1 MRERVKE
8 EMETQSNKIPVIAVA
23 ALLAVLVL
31 GSLACT
37 IGGLTLDKNA
47 ATIDI
52 NLTQDQ
58 INTII
63 QKAAAENTDTA
74 NQLLDSITGVELHDG
89 FVRLLGTTK
98 GSDGSEV
105 NGSYAT
111 SFTAE
116 NDMLK
121 AQIIAVNIPGVTLTD
136 PRIAQMNQQM
146 ADALSKSVTESNGKM
161 LFKEATVKEGS
172 FHLKIQVNLQT
183 K

>member
-8 EMETQSNKIPVIAVA
+8 EMEMQSNKIPVIAVA

-63 QKAAAENTDTA
+63 QKAVAENTDTA

-89 FVRLLGTTK
+89 FVRALGTAK
-98 GSDGSEV
+98 VSNGSEV
-105 NGSYAT
+105 SGSYDT
-111 SFTAE
+111 SFTAA
-116 NDMLK
+116 NDVLVAK
-121 AQIIAVNIPGVTLTD
+121 IIAVSIPGVSLTD

-146 ADALSKSVTESNGKM
+146 ADALSKSVTESNGEV

>member
-1 MRERVKE
+1 
-8 EMETQSNKIPVIAVA
+8 METQSNKIPVLAVA

-31 GSLACT
+31 GSLACS
-37 IGGLTLDKNA
+37 IGGLTLNKNA

-58 INTII
+58 INTIF
-63 QKAAAENTDTA
+63 QKVAAENTDTL
-74 NQLLDSITGVELHDG
+74 NQLLDNITGVELHDG
-89 FVRLLGTTK
+89 FIRLLGTAK

-105 NGSYAT
+105 NGSYDT

-116 NDMLK
+116 NDVLK
-121 AQIIAVNIPGVTLTD
+121 AQIVAVNVPGVNLTD
-136 PRIAQMNQQM
+136 PRIVQMNQQM
-146 ADALSKSVTESNGKM
+146 ADVLSKSVSASNGEV

-172 FHLKIQVNLQT
+172 FHLKIQVNIQT